1 MDWTSRAVS
10 YAADMAPLTWLDSEA
25 VSRLLPDTDTLL
37 DLVAETYLAS
47 ARGRVE
53 LPPKPGLHPRE
64 DSFLNAMPAYL
75 MDRDVVAMKWV
86 ASYPRNAAHD
96 LPAVSGLIIVNDP
109 ETGAA
114 QVVMDAGVITT
125 VRTAVASGVAVRH
138 LAHPGWRRVAIL
150 GYGTQGRA
158 HAEVLRHLRPDAE
171 IVAWGP
177 RLTGPV
183 DGVEVAADPRSAV
196 DGADVVVTSG
206 PMPRQPTPV
215 LEVGWLAE
223 RCLVLPV
230 DYDAQVTPG
239 VSQRADT
246 FHVDDVAQFESFRDR
261 GSFADWSV
269 PTGSLGEALASDPG
283 GDLRLVCSLGIGSI
297 DAVIAGAVR
306 DRAREERVGIL
317 LQP

>member
-1 MDWTSRAVS
+1 
-10 YAADMAPLTWLDSEA
+10 MAPLTWLDSGA
-25 VSRLLPDTDTLL
+25 VRRLLPDTDTLL

-114 QVVMDAGVITT
+114 QVVMDAGGITT

-183 DGVEVAADPRSAV
+183 DGIEVAADPRSAV

-206 PMPRQPTPV
+206 PMPRQPTPL

-239 VSQRADT
+239 VSQAADT

-261 GSFADWSV
+261 GSFAGWSV
-269 PTGSLGEALASDPG
+269 PTGSLGEALASDPEG
-283 GDLRLVCSLGIGSI
+283 GLRLVCSLGVGSI

-306 DRAREERVGIL
+306 DRAREEGAGIL